1 MFLPSITKEDLRDL
15 PVLQFTGKIHVVDTL
30 EAVAGAVNLLCRE
43 KVLGFDTETKPSFSK
58 GTTNRVAILQLSTPA
73 DAFIF
78 KIKKIGLPNML
89 IQEVLASPH
98 IIKVGA
104 AIHDDIRHLKRVSFF
119 KEAGFVDLQIYVKQF
134 GIENSGLSKLS
145 GIVLKHR
152 ISKSQ
157 QLSNWEIETLT
168 PAQLI
173 YATTDAWGALKIYT
187 ELSNNIPKEPAMAD

>member
-1 MFLPSITKEDLRDL
+1 M
-15 PVLQFTGKIHVVDTL
+15 
-30 EAVAGAVNLLCRE
+30 
-43 KVLGFDTETKPSFSK
+43 
-58 GTTNRVAILQLSTPA
+58 
-73 DAFIF
+73 
-78 KIKKIGLPNML
+78 PNML
-89 IQEVLASPH
+89 IEKVLASPH

-157 QLSNWEIETLT
+157 QLSNWEMDALT
-168 PAQLI
+168 QPQLT
-173 YATTDAWGALKIYT
+173 YAATDAWAALKIYVALNDKLPIT
-187 ELSNNIPKEPAMAD
+187 AEIAS